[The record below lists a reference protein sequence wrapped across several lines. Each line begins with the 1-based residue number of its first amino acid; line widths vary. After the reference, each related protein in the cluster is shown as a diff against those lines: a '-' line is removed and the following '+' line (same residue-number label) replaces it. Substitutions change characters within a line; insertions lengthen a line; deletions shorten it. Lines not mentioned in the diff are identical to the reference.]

1 MQQDQKLHGKITDSK
16 GEPIIG
22 ANVIVK
28 GSTNGTIT
36 DFDGMFNLSV
46 PANAVIVIKY
56 IGYKQQEISVK
67 GRSTINVVLKED
79 NEILDE
85 VVVVGYGTKQKKSL
99 TASVET
105 VSTKEM
111 QSMPVGNASNAFAG
125 RVPGL
130 ITVQNNGEIG
140 ADGTNIMI
148 RGVGTTG
155 NSNPLIVVDGVPRGS
170 LNEIDIN
177 NVKSYTV

>member
-1 MQQDQKLHGKITDSK
+1 
-16 GEPIIG
+16 
-22 ANVIVK
+22 
-28 GSTNGTIT
+28 
-36 DFDGMFNLSV
+36 
-46 PANAVIVIKY
+46 
-56 IGYKQQEISVK
+56 
-67 GRSTINVVLKED
+67 
-79 NEILDE
+79 
-85 VVVVGYGTKQKKSL
+85 
-99 TASVET
+99 
-105 VSTKEM
+105 
-111 QSMPVGNASNAFAG
+111 MPVGNASNAFAG

-177 NVKSYTV
+177 NVKSYIKSKTYCHIMTAIHSDSRRIR

>member
-36 DFDGMFNLSV
+36 DFDGMFNLCV

-85 VVVVGYGTKQKKSL
+85 VVVVDKGTKQKIS
-99 TASVET
+99 
-105 VSTKEM
+105 
-111 QSMPVGNASNAFAG
+111 
-125 RVPGL
+125 
-130 ITVQNNGEIG
+130 
-140 ADGTNIMI
+140 
-148 RGVGTTG
+148 
-155 NSNPLIVVDGVPRGS
+155 
-170 LNEIDIN
+170 
-177 NVKSYTV
+177 